1 MSYGWNGFRK
11 ITPAVSTNSAASRW
25 KRPLEGRWAF
35 LGQRSMDQDFLSLAG
50 EHSSPSD
57 RRSSPFSGR
66 DDELG
71 PSRRSGRAKRRARA
85 GHRARVRLAWQS
97 SGLADGRRAARDAR
111 GCAWRPRARSSTRR
125 CASCRRG
132 AGTPQRPPRT
142 PCATAP
148 PSADASAAKAARAP
162 SRVPAGAPP
171 GALAGAPPGAA
182 RRVAGGRGATQG
194 RAAGRAGCSR
204 HHHRCVGSASG
215 AAAAAP
221 AASPGVRWNGK
232 RIRHRPTDRVAGSCP
247 GYGWRKL
254 GWPSGLRGRVA
265 AIPDG
270 NCSMHGDWV
279 IVRAVRPGW
288 PHGSGIGLATS
299 VGAR

>member
-215 AAAAAP
+215 ADP
-221 AASPGVRWNGK
+221 VGED
-232 RIRHRPTDRVAGSCP
+232 RPRGSGRVG
-247 GYGWRKL
+247 GGL
-254 GWPSGLRGRVA
+254 LRGRPPLRRRHHPACAGTASGYA
-265 AIPDG
+265 AGQPI
-270 NCSMHGDWV
+270 
-279 IVRAVRPGW
+279 GW
-288 PHGSGIGLATS
+288 PDLAPATDGGS
-299 VGAR
+299 